1 MMRKKIRIIL
11 IITIFLMIF
20 LVTNVNA
27 VSGQTICTAVL
38 KAFELYGTEVQGS
51 INVTN
56 SEFEYNETTEK
67 YDVTLNITTEQ
78 IADDAELSVQVEG
91 YTLENEVMQEGLS
104 YTVNGNTVNSNVA
117 TLSISIDKPSQAF
130 RKAKVTISGNNTE
143 GSLLE
148 TSTEVKF
155 ILIPAITLGD
165 VVLQS
170 DNMPDNVIQIITL
183 PVVTED
189 IEKDEILDVKLIQDG
204 VDIDTS
210 KYTVTGTTVDSEGA
224 ALIKI
229 SAGPEITLGTY
240 NVVVSYK
247 TEAMAEKLEVQKE
260 FIITNIEI
268 NKIVINQQAI
278 SMEVGEATI
287 ITYSIVP
294 SIFTDEDLIFSSED
308 ENVATISKGG
318 RIVAVGR
325 GQTNVKISSKDGKVE
340 SGVQVTVFNPAVE
353 ITQIST
359 NPDTLMQGEEG
370 TIHVKIATQDLENG
384 KSLDV
389 SVQKHDIDVTYLFT
403 IEGNAIQNNE
413 VNLTLTP
420 NKEQTKSGEYTVVVT
435 FDGKQIE
442 SENLEKQTAKFNIEG
457 TNPITGIEVDK
468 SNIRMTV
475 NSTSQITATITPDE
489 AQNKKIIWESN
500 NEEIATVDENGLV
513 TAVGKG
519 KAIITVYSDENQ
531 EIKQTIN
538 IIEQE
543 ILETE
548 EYTIDLENK
557 IIKFIPENT
566 NVTAFLENVQIGS
579 ETYTLTNKA
588 GDTITGE
595 SLVGTDTILKI
606 NSEEFKIVV
615 IGDING
621 DGKISITDLSKL
633 KLHLVEKELLTDGSL
648 LAADMNKDE
657 QSTLTDLSKMKQY
670 IVGM

>member
-1 MMRKKIRIIL
+1 MRKKIRIIL

-260 FIITNIEI
+260 FTIANIEI

-325 GQTNVKISSKDGKVE
+325 GKTNVKISSKDGKVE

-359 NPDTLMQGEEG
+359 NPETLMQGEEG
-370 TIHVKIATQDLENG
+370 TINVKIATQDLENG

-420 NKEQTKSGEYTVVVT
+420 SKEQTKSGEYTVVVT

-538 IIEQE
+538 IIVQE

-566 NVTAFLENVQIGS
+566 NVTAFLENVQIGA